1 MQDILM
7 NAKNAKEKYDNT
19 VFYNANLTWL
29 SDESNKEAFD
39 VMWLEILGA
48 CTSTIK
54 KFVRK
59 VPGIYN
65 EEDILEFA
73 IESAEKVVKS
83 IIKNKRKIDN
93 LSNYVFLYC
102 YGVFYSVK
110 RQNIAKKETPFIYE
124 TANMVYENFED
135 EIIEKLTSEGY

>member
-1 MQDILM
+1 MQSIL
-7 NAKNAKEKYDNT
+7 NEKYDNT
-19 VFYNANLTWL
+19 VFYNANL
-29 SDESNKEAFD
+29 A
-39 VMWLEILGA
+39 WLENNDDKQAYDTMWIEIVGA

-65 EEDILEFA
+65 QDDILDFA
-73 IESAEKVVKS
+73 IESAERVVKS
-83 IIKNKRKIDN
+83 IVKNKTKVKN
-93 LSNYVFLYC
+93 LSNYVFMYC

-110 RQNIAKKETPFIYE
+110 RQNIDKRETPFVYE
-124 TANMVYENFED
+124 TSEMVYENFED

>member
-1 MQDILM
+1 MQDIL
-7 NAKNAKEKYDNT
+7 NEKYDNT
-19 VFYNANLTWL
+19 VFYQANLAWL
-29 SDESNKEAFD
+29 VDNNNKKAYET
-39 VMWLEILGA
+39 MWVEILGA

-65 EEDILEFA
+65 KDDIEEFA

-83 IIKNKRKIDN
+83 IVKNKRKIDN
-93 LSNYVFLYC
+93 LSNYVFLYA

-110 RQNIAKKETPFIYE
+110 RQNINKREVPFVYE
-124 TANMVYENFED
+124 THDISYNTFED
-135 EIIEKLTSEGY
+135 DIIEKLTAEGY

>member
-1 MQDILM
+1 MQDILD
-7 NAKNAKEKYDNT
+7 EKYDNT
-19 VFYNANLTWL
+19 VFYEANLAWL
-29 SDESNKEAFD
+29 EDNNNKKAYET
-39 VMWLEILGA
+39 MWIEILGA
-48 CTSTIK
+48 CTSAIK

-65 EEDILEFA
+65 KEDIEDFA

-83 IIKNKRKIDN
+83 IVKNKREINN

-110 RQNIAKKETPFIYE
+110 RQNKDKREVPFIYE
-124 TANMVYENFED
+124 THDIAYNNFED
-135 EIIEKLTSEGY
+135 NIIQKLTDEGY